1 MANLLYYN
9 IVILLNLSLLTDQ
22 PHVFAGALIY
32 LGFHTWLHR
41 SKKVEGGTQ
50 EKEINELRNTLQQI
64 KTQISFNALRK

>member
-9 IVILLNLSLLTDQ
+9 IVILLNLSLLVGN
-22 PHVFAGALIY
+22 PYSFGGCLVY
-32 LGFHTWLHR
+32 LAFHTWVE
-41 SKKVEGGTQ
+41 SKKEIGGGTQ